1 MICEEPA
8 ATALH
13 AHGLLPSSHFLA
25 VPGWGREM
33 ALAGAGPQVL
43 PALSLVAT
51 GRAFSKQKQPVLNS
65 RLY

>member
-1 MICEEPA
+1 
-8 ATALH
+8 
-13 AHGLLPSSHFLA
+13 
-25 VPGWGREM
+25 M